1 VNSAPGLCLMVP
13 GPLEQRTG
21 GYLYDARMVE
31 GLRRLGWTVTV
42 HNLEG
47 RFPLPDARA
56 EASTAA
62 ALSRVPGSAR
72 VLIDGLALPAI
83 ARSLVGTRDPRQLL
97 ALVHHLTSDETGLT
111 ALQEIRLQEA
121 EIGLLNTVLGVIV
134 TSEFTASRV
143 EQAGV
148 TASRIRCVVPGTEP
162 AELAHGPG
170 SGQPPALLCVGALIP
185 RKGQDI
191 LIRALARLR
200 QHSWS
205 CTLAGSSDRDPGF
218 SRRLRALAE
227 DAGLTDRITFAGE
240 CDEAELDDLYLRS
253 SVFVSPSL
261 YEGFGMAI
269 AEGLTRGLPIVSTT
283 GGAIPF
289 TVPPGAG
296 ILVSPGDDSALANAI
311 STLLDDLPDKA
322 GEPTSRAGSEA
333 RSRLSAAARRGS
345 KSLPGWDQ
353 QTQAFARAV
362 LDLAP

>member
-1 VNSAPGLCLMVP
+1 MNSAPGLHLMVP
-13 GPLEQRTG
+13 EPLEQRTG

-31 GLRRLGWTVTV
+31 GLRGLGWTVTV

-56 EASTAA
+56 EASAA
-62 ALSRVPGSAR
+62 SVLSRLPSSAR

-83 ARSLVGTRDPRQLL
+83 ARSLMGTHNPRQIL
-97 ALVHHLTSDETGLT
+97 ALVHHLTSEETGLT
-111 ALQEIRLQEA
+111 TLQKSRLKSAEIR
-121 EIGLLNTVLGVIV
+121 LLNTVPGVIV

-143 EQAGV
+143 ERAGV
-148 TASRIRCVVPGTEP
+148 TASRIRCVAPGTEP
-162 AELAHGPG
+162 AELARGPG
-170 SGQPPALLCVGALIP
+170 RGQPPALLCVGALIP
-185 RKGQDI
+185 RKGQDV

-200 QHSWS
+200 EHSWS
-205 CTLAGSSDRDPGF
+205 CTLAGSPNRDPKF

-240 CDEAELDDLYLRS
+240 CDKAELNDLYLRS
-253 SVFVSPSL
+253 SVFVFPSL

-269 AEGLTRGLPIVSTT
+269 AEALTRGLPIVSTT

-289 TVPPGAG
+289 TVPPKAG
-296 ILVSPGDDSALANAI
+296 ILVSPGDDSALASAI
-311 STLLDDLPDKA
+311 SSLLDDLPGKA

-345 KSLPGWDQ
+345 KHLPGWDQ